1 MVFGFGKR
9 TSNRPSNSPSASSDG
24 GGDDTYR
31 QQPPHIRRLIDA
43 MQTIF
48 DDSSKLAQAI
58 RQGSSLPSSTPAEP
72 NFSPIRCSASQTLF
86 EHANDNGETLYST
99 YHFTADFKTINPA
112 AQYFL
117 HVMYGRIYVA
127 NILADRLCRGS
138 LSDDEL
144 AALKDSVDA
153 TLATSAYYINY
164 FRGYALSAAILMNRL
179 SGDDL
184 QKTLNEHGTD
194 WVRNMD
200 AAKAA
205 MFRPERL
212 IELVPDRKP
221 QFVLAA
227 SGPYQEGQKVIN
239 GVHFAPKH
247 AEALLKSMATAQA
260 EALNARPPLNDLRDK
275 QS

>member
-1 MVFGFGKR
+1 
-9 TSNRPSNSPSASSDG
+9 
-24 GGDDTYR
+24 
-31 QQPPHIRRLIDA
+31 

-48 DDSSKLAQAI
+48 DDASKLAQAI
-58 RQGSSLPSSTPAEP
+58 RQGSSLPSSTSEP
-72 NFSPIRCSASQTLF
+72 NFSPIRCSASEALF

-99 YHFTADFKTINPA
+99 YHFTADFKTMNPA

-127 NILADRLCRGS
+127 NILADRLCHGS
-138 LSDDEL
+138 LSDGEL
-144 AALKDSVDA
+144 AALKDAVDS
-153 TLATSAYYINY
+153 TLAMSAYYINY

-179 SGDDL
+179 SGEDL
-184 QKTLNEHGTD
+184 QKPLNGHGTD
-194 WVRNMD
+194 WVRKLD

-239 GVHFAPKH
+239 GVYFAPKH
-247 AEALLKSMATAQA
+247 AEALLNSMAAAQA
-260 EALNARPPLNDLRDK
+260 EALNARPPLKDLRDK